1 MKINT
6 SEHFKHTRS
15 SYYITENIL
24 DWPGQLAVIK
34 LSPPMVFVRFD
45 EASAYFASYE
55 EWRDEIFVV
64 EWIGGEKPNRDE
76 QEAIFTDI
84 WNFLVQHEEEEER
97 QAEDRMDFDDY

>member
-1 MKINT
+1 MT
-6 SEHFKHTRS
+6 DFAHPRS

-64 EWIGGEKPNRDE
+64 EWIGSEKPDREN

-84 WNFLVQHEEEEER
+84 WNFLAMSEAEEER
-97 QAEDRMDFDDY
+97 QAEEGIEFDDF